1 MDVRLCAVALAGA
14 MLCGGL
20 SPWTARART
29 VAEKQRSLEEWRSL
43 TASTNP
49 PPRVFVK
56 GNNIRFYFRSDGGVE
71 GFKADWKRLRV
82 PAGDYR
88 VNSALLHWDRR
99 LPQVPGLEEGWR
111 EARVIA
117 GADWQ
122 ALSTRLVAALAPAEP
137 GHAVFYQAFL
147 ADGLLYRDTNGT
159 ARLVSWREPPPGLVI
174 DRRHTIEETLEIL
187 AREIEVGLAR
197 SHPGESLFLI
207 MSPNARRFTQ
217 PLLLDRKERQCVWL
231 APAVLYD
238 PTEGAL
244 PIVATAQGVGA
255 LLVESHGL
263 ALVKNPV
270 SSAARLADLGVQTV
284 LRFLRP
290 PLPRS
295 LRELPP
301 AGQRPGM
308 DLAEWEKWLDRYT
321 GTRRT
326 AGTLRLLIDGD
337 RFFGRLR
344 QGIAEATNHVHINL
358 YIFDSDDVAVG
369 IADDLKERSGEV
381 KVRVVLDRMGSM
393 GAATEPPGTPMP
405 EQFVPPSSIFSYLE
419 KGSEVRVRSFLNPWF
434 SSDHSKLFLVDGARA
449 WIGGMNLGRE
459 YRFEWHDL
467 MVEME
472 GPVVGELEEEFR
484 WMWAHAGMLGDLAY
498 AATVLATPR
507 VGTPAE
513 AAPFRAATSSWI
525 PMRLL
530 PTKTAWK
537 PFSTAVLG
545 SLRQARNHIYVE
557 HPYLF
562 DKRVL
567 MCLVQARR
575 RGVDVRVIFPRV
587 NDFKAGGRSNLV
599 TANYLLKHGVR
610 VYFYPGMTHAKAL
623 LVDGWAVVG
632 SANLNH
638 LSMRLCQEQNVA
650 TADPAFAAQLKRE
663 LFEADFARS
672 SELTEPL
679 AVNWVDF
686 LTDLALESF

>member
-1 MDVRLCAVALAGA
+1 MDSRLCALALAGA
-14 MLCGGL
+14 IWSCG
-20 SPWTARART
+20 STPWAVLGRS

-43 TASTNP
+43 TAPTNP

-56 GNNIRFYFRSDGGVE
+56 GDNIRFYFRSDGGVE
-71 GFKADWKRLRV
+71 GFKADWKPLRV
-82 PAGDYR
+82 PARDYR
-88 VNSALLHWDRR
+88 VNSALLHWDQR
-99 LPQVPGLEEGWR
+99 LPEVPRVEEGWR

-122 ALSTRLVAALAPAEP
+122 RLSTRVVSALTPAEP
-137 GHAVFYQAFL
+137 RHAVFYQAFL
-147 ADGLLYRDTNGT
+147 ADGLLYRDEDGT
-159 ARLVSWREPPPGLVI
+159 ARLVSLREQPAGLVI

-187 AREIEVGLAR
+187 AREIEIELAR
-197 SHPGESLFLI
+197 SHPGETLFLI

-238 PTEGAL
+238 PTEGGL
-244 PIVATAQGVGA
+244 PLVATAQGVGA

-263 ALVKNPV
+263 ALLKNPV
-270 SSAARLADLGVQTV
+270 SSAARLADLGVQTA

-290 PLPRS
+290 PLR
-295 LRELPP
+295 RARGELPP
-301 AGQRPGM
+301 AGEAPGM
-308 DLAEWEKWLDRYT
+308 NLAEWEQWLDRYT
-321 GTRRT
+321 GTRQTR
-326 AGTLRLLIDGD
+326 GSLRLLIDGD
-337 RFFGRLR
+337 RFFSRLR
-344 QGIAEATNHVHINL
+344 EGIAAATNHVHINL
-358 YIFDSDDVAVG
+358 YIFDRDDVAVG
-369 IADDLKERSGEV
+369 IADELKKRSGEV
-381 KVRVVLDRMGSM
+381 KVKVVLDRMGSM
-393 GAATEPPGTPMP
+393 GAGTQPPGTPLP
-405 EQFVPPSSIFSYLE
+405 EQFVPPGSIFSYLE

-434 SSDHSKLFLVDGARA
+434 SSDHSKVFLVDGQRA

-472 GPVVGELEEEFR
+472 GPVVTKLEEEFR
-484 WMWAHAGMLGDLAY
+484 CLWAHAGMLGDLAY
-498 AATVLATPR
+498 AVTAVSASRPE
-507 VGTPAE
+507 PS
-513 AAPFRAATSSWI
+513 AAPHGAESAAG
-525 PMRLL
+525 MAVRLL

-545 SLRQARNHIYVE
+545 SLRKARNYIYVE

-567 MCLVQARR
+567 MGLVQARR

-587 NDFKAGGRSNLV
+587 NDFKAGARSNLV

-623 LVDGWAVVG
+623 LVDGWACLG

-650 TADPAFAAQLKRE
+650 TSDAAFAAQLKRE

-672 SELTEPL
+672 HELTEPL

-686 LTDLALESF
+686 LTDLVLESF